1 MYPVGSG
8 TGDALAE
15 TSCENLCAQA
25 LVRARESREA
35 MRGKQTKRNASEP
48 DPKLGRGEAWRHR
61 RRRFSLNGKLNEF
74 SPALVRERARLGA
87 RACARPGGAQSRLQG
102 IISVSCKWVF

>member
-74 SPALVRERARLGA
+74 SPAWAREGAWLGA
-87 RACARPGGAQSRLQG
+87 RGCASTGMSDSGLHG
-102 IISVSCKWVF
+102 V